1 MWWKEKHAVA
11 ALSIQ
16 PVRNAM
22 ANGLASSKTPTR
34 MCREQFA
41 GAAPAAAGWAAAAPA
56 RGWAADAAAARAA
69 RAASAFVARL
79 ITKALL
85 LKGQGCVR
93 LISVF

>member
-1 MWWKEKHAVA
+1 MYVTAYG
-11 ALSIQ
+11 
-16 PVRNAM
+16 M
-22 ANGLASSKTPTR
+22 ASSNTPSR
-34 MCREQFA
+34 ICREQFA
-41 GAAPAAAGWAAAAPA
+41 GAGTAAGWAA
-56 RGWAADAAAARAA
+56 DAVAARAA